1 MNDKKV
7 ISKKKRKKGYLYILL
22 SLLILAI
29 FWFFVILIDS
39 ICSNVIYGYYKGEA
53 FIQHPFFQGYDEY
66 SKYYYTRKEDNKFFS
81 RYDKVTKENIEI
93 IELFREDFKKVME
106 VWNKLDK
113 YDFYEVDI
121 EENDYYL
128 LLSDDLE
135 NPYIYELYYY
145 DTKTHVL
152 YVLETS

>member
-1 MNDKKV
+1 MNDRRT
-7 ISKKKRKKGYLYILL
+7 IRKKKRKKGYLYILL
-22 SLLILAI
+22 SLLIIAI

-53 FIQHPFFQGYDEY
+53 FIQHPFF
-66 SKYYYTRKEDNKFFS
+66 
-81 RYDKVTKENIEI
+81 
-93 IELFREDFKKVME
+93 REDFKKVME

-113 YDFYEVDI
+113 YDFYDVDI

-145 DTKTHVL
+145 DTETHVL